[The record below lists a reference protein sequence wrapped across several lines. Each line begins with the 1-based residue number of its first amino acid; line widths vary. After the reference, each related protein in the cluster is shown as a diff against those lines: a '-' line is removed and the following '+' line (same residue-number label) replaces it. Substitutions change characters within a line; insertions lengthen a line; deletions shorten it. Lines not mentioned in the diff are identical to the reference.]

1 MAFFLPIYTSLKSF
15 LIVFNLV
22 CFRAELK
29 AESKRLKME
38 LSASRQK
45 TKDSASVEPVKV
57 DKKIGKKLY
66 FSANETDV
74 CDFGL
79 LIKFIL

>member
-1 MAFFLPIYTSLKSF
+1 
-15 LIVFNLV
+15 
-22 CFRAELK
+22 
-29 AESKRLKME
+29 ME